1 MNVLYFAKNLISARR
16 KCYEKIDENLCPL
29 GGDFPLVHDDEEVF
43 SFSNL
48 GRQPNA
54 LLGLL
59 LSVPENY
66 LNSTGQIDHIYVF
79 I

>member
-1 MNVLYFAKNLISARR
+1 MSFR
-16 KCYEKIDENLCPL
+16 
-29 GGDFPLVHDDEEVF
+29 GDFPLVHDDVELF

-48 GRQPNA
+48 GRQPNV

-59 LSVPENY
+59 FSVPANY